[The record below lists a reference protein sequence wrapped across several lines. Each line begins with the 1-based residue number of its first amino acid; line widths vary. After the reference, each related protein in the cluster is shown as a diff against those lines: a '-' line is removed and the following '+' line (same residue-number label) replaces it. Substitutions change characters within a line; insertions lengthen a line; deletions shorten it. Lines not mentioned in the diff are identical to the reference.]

1 LTACAS
7 GGGDPS
13 NSGKGNSAGVQRAEA
28 LVKSLMAE
36 PKFVDPGGPVDMA
49 SLAGKR
55 VMVIPTPPTAQET
68 AIETQERQ
76 AAAAYGVKLTYW
88 SSQGQVSDWVQGM
101 TTAIG
106 ERYNAILLRVD
117 PRSLQPQ
124 IKAARAAGIPV
135 IVSKIYD
142 TSDPQPPT
150 CDGCAAGVTSL
161 VDGRFSEAGT
171 ALAAWPIADSKGDAD
186 ILGVTLSGFP
196 VGPVIADAMQSEL
209 KKDCPECK
217 ITFTSIDISQ
227 IGSGP
232 ISGVATALTRD
243 PKINYVVP
251 LFGALLTGSLASI
264 MAANRQNSVRV
275 ETYNAQFAMADL
287 ANPSSPVKAIV
298 GESNAWDAYANMDQ
312 VFRTLAGHPGTD
324 SSDPLRLFDASN
336 VSEAG
341 APNYDGGFGDFA
353 TDYKN
358 LWK

>member
-1 LTACAS
+1 MWSRRSFAAIAILVVPSIVLTACAS

-106 ERYNAILLRVD
+106 ERYNAILL
-117 PRSLQPQ
+117 
-124 IKAARAAGIPV
+124 
-135 IVSKIYD
+135 
-142 TSDPQPPT
+142 SDPQPPT